1 MISYIVYRL
10 LGWLAPKIPPRLG
23 YGLFAR
29 IGDLFYRLD
38 QRGRSVVE
46 DNMRHVLGPDAPPAI
61 LSDKVRT
68 VFQMQAYNYFDL
80 FRLPAMTREEIE
92 ARTIVHNWEY
102 LERALDQGQGVIVV
116 SAHFGNV
123 DVLLQIIGLRG
134 VECTLLVERLEP
146 ERLFEYVVKLRG
158 RFAGTLVP
166 VGSPLKPIFR
176 ALRRGEVVPLVFD
189 RDVTGSGIPIEFFGD
204 EGMLPDG
211 YAKLSRHTGAPIVV
225 AFGLRLPDHH
235 LAVRLTPPLVP
246 IRTDNRAADVKAIMH
261 RVLDTAEAYI
271 SQHPEQWTLF
281 RPIW

>member
-1 MISYIVYRL
+1 MISYIAYRL
-10 LGWLAPKIPPRLG
+10 LGWLVPKIPTRLG

-29 IGDLFYRLD
+29 IGDLFYLLD
-38 QRGRSVVE
+38 QRGRAVVE
-46 DNMRHVLGPDAPPAI
+46 NHMRHVLGSDTPPAI
-61 LSDKVRT
+61 VAEKVRT

-92 ARTIVHNWEY
+92 ARTVVHNWDY
-102 LERALDQGQGVIVV
+102 LQQALDEGNGVIVV

-123 DVLLQIIGLRG
+123 DVLLQIVGLRG

-146 ERLFEYVVKLRG
+146 ERLFEYVVRLRG

-166 VGSPLKPIFR
+166 VGSPLKPVFR
-176 ALRRGEVVPLVFD
+176 ALRRGEVVPLVLD
-189 RDVTGSGIPIEFFGD
+189 RDVTGSSVAVKFFGA

-235 LAVRLTPPLVP
+235 LAVRLTPPLAPVQ
-246 IRTDNRAADVKAIMH
+246 TADRAADVKAIM
-261 RVLDTAEAYI
+261 RQVLDAAEYYI